1 MRIKS
6 IKATRGPNFWSV
18 KNKKLMV
25 CTIDAEDQ
33 PVHLSQENINHL
45 RTGLKELFPGIIYE
59 PILMDDARE
68 GVYSDIDESHIGY
81 HLLHTVLALQK
92 SAGMAGNF
100 GLIRNINNTTTFY
113 VVFPY
118 HSEDAGE
125 VAIEAAEYI
134 VRSLLKNK
142 SVKVQRDIED
152 IKRMNERVHL
162 GPSTEAIVGEAVER
176 GIPFFKL
183 PGGFIQLGY
192 GSKQKRLSATITGQ
206 TSHIAVDIAGDKDNT
221 KKLLDYFDIP
231 VPKGTIIYDRHE
243 LYDALK
249 EIGYPVVIKPLD
261 GNQGKGATINVTDYH
276 CALGGLLAARK
287 YSKGII
293 VEKFI
298 QGDDYRL
305 LVINNK
311 FVAAAKRTPAMVI
324 GDGKSTIKEL
334 IDKVNEDP
342 RRGDG
347 HCNYLTKIKV
357 DAMTRRILEENGY
370 DLNVV
375 LEAGEELRLK
385 DTANLSTGGTSEDV
399 TDIIHPDNIFMAEQ
413 IAQIV
418 GLDVCGIDLM
428 TSDITRP
435 VKEVGGA
442 VLEVNAAPGFRMH
455 THPATGKPRNVA
467 KPVVDMLFP
476 EGSNFSIPIVA
487 VTGTNGKTTTTRLI
501 AHIAKTAGYRTG
513 YTNTDGIYVHEKL
526 IQKGD
531 SSGPNSA
538 EFILKNPSVD
548 FAVLESARGGILRS
562 GLAFQQ
568 SNVGVVL
575 NVAADHLG
583 IGGIDTLEELARVKA
598 VVAESVMP
606 SGYAVLNADDELV
619 ADMAK
624 HVKANIA
631 YFSRD
636 PQNAII
642 LRHCARNG
650 VSAVEENGMIKI
662 CEGRHSFEIAQS
674 SEVPITLNGRA
685 GFMIENVLAAVLA
698 AYTAGIEIDSIRE
711 GIKNFR
717 PSSRQTP
724 GRLNF
729 YKFEDF
735 ELLIDFA
742 HNPAGIQA
750 VKSVVDNVD
759 AFPKVGI
766 FGAVGD
772 RRNED
777 IIELGKV
784 AGSMFD
790 EIIIRQDKD
799 LRGRTAEEITALV
812 KQGIELVKQGI
823 PIMRIDNE
831 VEALKYAIKHAK
843 KGSFITLLSDK
854 VMDAIEAVEEY
865 EKELESA

>member
-1 MRIKS
+1 MKVKS
-6 IKATRGPNFWSV
+6 VKVTRGPNFWSIIY
-18 KNKKLMV
+18 KKLV
-25 CTIDAEDQ
+25 VSVIDTEDL
-33 PVHLSQENINHL
+33 PVHLQKEQL
-45 RTGLKELFPGIIYE
+45 TLLKEKLEGLFPGLVYHD
-59 PILMDDARE
+59 LSMQDARE
-68 GVYSDIDESHIGY
+68 GAYTEVDETHIGY
-81 HLLHTVLALQK
+81 QILHAALALQR
-92 SAGMAGNF
+92 SAGMPGDF
-100 GLIRNINNTTTFY
+100 GMVRDIKNTSTFY
-113 VVFPY
+113 IVFPY

-125 VAIEAAEYI
+125 LAIDTAVYV
-134 VRSLLKNK
+134 VRSLLADKP
-142 SVKVQRDIED
+142 VKIQRDIED

-162 GPSTEAIVGEAVER
+162 GPSTEAVVGEAVAR
-176 GIPFFKL
+176 GIPYFKL

-221 KKLLDYFDIP
+221 KRLLEYFDIP

-311 FVAAAKRTPAMVI
+311 FVAAAKRTPAMVT

-370 DLNVV
+370 NLDVV

-399 TDIIHPDNIFMAEQ
+399 TDIIHPDNVFMAEQ

-435 VKEVGGA
+435 VIETGGA

-455 THPATGKPRNVA
+455 THPTTGKARNVA
-467 KPVVDMLFP
+467 RPVIDMLFP
-476 EGSNFSIPIVA
+476 EGSSYSIPIVA

-501 AHIAKTAGYRTG
+501 AHIAQTAGYRTG
-513 YTNTDGIYVHEKL
+513 YTNTDGIYVHDRL
-526 IQKGD
+526 VQKGD
-531 SSGPNSA
+531 SSGPASA
-538 EFILKNPSVD
+538 EYILKNPSVD

-583 IGGIDTLEELARVKA
+583 IGGIDTVEELARVKA

-619 ADMAK
+619 TDMAK
-624 HVKANIA
+624 HVKANVA

-636 PQNAII
+636 PQNATIQ
-642 LRHCARNG
+642 RHCARNG
-650 VSAVEENGMIKI
+650 ISAVEENGMIKI
-662 CEGRHSFEIAQS
+662 CEGRHSFEIAKS

-698 AYTAGIEIDSIRE
+698 AYTSGIEIDAIRE
-711 GIKNFR
+711 GIKTFR

-729 YKFEDF
+729 YKFDDF

-759 AFPKVGI
+759 ATLKVGI
-766 FGAVGD
+766 VGAVGD
-772 RRNED
+772 RRDED
-777 IIELGKV
+777 IIDLGRV

-799 LRGRTAEEITALV
+799 LRGRTAEEIAHLV
-812 KQGIELVKQGI
+812 KKGIQEVNADVAV
-823 PIMRIDNE
+823 MRIDNE
-831 VEALKYAIKHAK
+831 VEALMYAIRNAK
-843 KGSFITLLSDK
+843 KGSFITMLSDK
-854 VMDAIEAVEEY
+854 VMDAIEAVEQY